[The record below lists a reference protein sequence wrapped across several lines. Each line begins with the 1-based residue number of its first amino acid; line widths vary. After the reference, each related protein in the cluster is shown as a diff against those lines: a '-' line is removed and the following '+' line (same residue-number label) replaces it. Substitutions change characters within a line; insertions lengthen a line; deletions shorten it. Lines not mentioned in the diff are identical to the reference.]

1 MLGGC
6 LGEEGAAVRLTLGY
20 ANFFVSDYARA
31 LAFFR
36 DRLGLKPLTEDAGF
50 GYASFDTGQAS
61 MAFAVAGEGQA
72 ALVGRHTGIGLMAE
86 DIHAAYE
93 EMRAAGVAFEQ
104 PPTKQPWGGV
114 LALFKDPDGNV
125 FYLDQAGAH

>member
-1 MLGGC
+1 M
-6 LGEEGAAVRLTLGY
+6 RLTLGY
-20 ANFFVSDYARA
+20 ANFFVSDYGRA

-36 DRLGLKPLTEDAGF
+36 DRLGLRPLTEDPSF

-93 EMRAAGVAFEQ
+93 ALRAAGVEFEQ